1 MSGNSNLV
9 HERFR
14 EIADA
19 SPTRPALRFRGY
31 DAWETWTYAEL
42 ARRSNEIAL
51 QLALQGVGAGQ
62 AVGVVAL
69 RHPDTV
75 AALIAI
81 LKVGGSYVPLEAAY
95 PPDRLRL
102 LCEDADVRI
111 ILAAGETTGAFPS
124 VPADTLSLSKVPA
137 RPEAA
142 THESFVA
149 GISTGDAAYV
159 MFTSGSTGVPK
170 GVVVPHRAI
179 ARLVSGPNFMD
190 LNEQTSFLHLAPLSF
205 DASTLELWAPLLN
218 GGVCVLY
225 PEDQLPTPFAIRTVV
240 AEAQVNCM
248 WMTASLFNNVV
259 DQDPLTFTGL
269 TCLLI
274 GGEALSVPHVLKAL
288 RALPKLQL
296 INGYGPTENTTFTTC
311 HRIQDIAEDAVR
323 IPIGIPVSGTQVM
336 LVDQDLQPVPQGE
349 EGELL
354 ALGDGVALGYLNKPD
369 LTSERFVQVTLP
381 SGNSSRAYRTGDRAR
396 QRSDGLI
403 EFLGRYDDQV
413 KIDGHR
419 IEPGEIERVIES
431 VPAVREC
438 RVLLRKGPAGQK
450 RLAAYVAVDGQEVQR
465 TLRHSLSRQLPAYM
479 IPHFIYCLDRFPTNA
494 NGKLDISALPDPFS
508 AAAIDGSAPAELDVV
523 RTAWTEILGRL
534 PETSDTNFFDAGGTS
549 LEAIRLHE
557 ILQLSADRKL
567 AGTFVFEHPTIAGQ
581 QAELSNTVRQQSAGD
596 ARGTL
601 RRAVLSRRNH
611 GRRL

>member
-137 RPEAA
+137 RPEAG

-259 DQDPLTFTGL
+259 DQDPRTFTGL
-269 TCLLI
+269 KCLLI

-311 HRIQDIAEDAVR
+311 HRIQHVAEDTVR

-369 LTSERFVQVTLP
+369 LTSERFVQVTLS

-450 RLAAYVAVDGQEVQR
+450 RLAAYVAVDGQEVQC

-508 AAAIDGSAPAELDVV
+508 AAAVDGAAPAELDIV

-557 ILQLSADRKL
+557 ILQLNADRKL

-581 QAELSNTVRQQSAGD
+581 QAELYNTVRQQSAGD

-601 RRAVLSRRNH
+601 RRAALSRRNH